1 MKDKD
6 LIEILYDLKNK
17 VKLMKTSINSIIG
30 WIDLII
36 ENKEDQSSYHS

>member
-17 VKLMKTSINSIIG
+17 VKLMKENIDVMIMF
-30 WIDLII
+30 IDLII
-36 ENKEDQSSYHS
+36 ENKEN

>member
-17 VKLMKTSINSIIG
+17 VKLMKENIDVMIMF
-30 WIDLII
+30 IDLII
-36 ENKEDQSSYHS
+36 KNKEN

>member
-17 VKLMKTSINSIIG
+17 VKLMKENINVMIMF
-30 WIDLII
+30 IDLII
-36 ENKEDQSSYHS
+36 ENKEN